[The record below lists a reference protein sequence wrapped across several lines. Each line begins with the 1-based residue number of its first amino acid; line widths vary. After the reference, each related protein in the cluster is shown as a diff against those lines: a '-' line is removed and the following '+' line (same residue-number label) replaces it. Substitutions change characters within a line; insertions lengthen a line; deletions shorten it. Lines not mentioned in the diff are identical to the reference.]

1 MASYQDL
8 ETRIISLESKL
19 DFVMDLIRIAQQSP
33 LVGMPPTVVSLKDMY
48 TESKRAGLALAVK
61 EAEVVDDSAE

>member
-1 MASYQDL
+1 MASYQDI
-8 ETRIISLESKL
+8 ETRLRVIE
-19 DFVMDLIRIAQQSP
+19 DMVVFVMDLIRIAQQSP

-61 EAEVVDDSAE
+61 EAEVVDESA